1 MSILV
6 TLEELAAQKA
16 GRYLTWMTQSEGIV
30 ENNERFG
37 TPDTAIAINGSS
49 QLGKLIVNLS
59 GNITASFRI
68 QYCYYGSDIFCDI
81 DNSDRINVKGP
92 WSQQIDISGVD
103 YVYVNFYNVYIPS
116 GSEGH
121 ADVYLGKSVSK
132 I

>member
-6 TLEELAAQKA
+6 TLEELAAQKS
-16 GRYLTWMTQSEGIV
+16 GRYLTWLTQSEGIT
-30 ENNERFG
+30 EQNARFG
-37 TPDTAIAINGSS
+37 TKETAIHLAGTT

-59 GNITASFRI
+59 GNITASFRL
-68 QYCYYGSDIFCDI
+68 QYSYYGSEIFCDI
-81 DNSDRINVKGP
+81 DNSDRINIKGP
-92 WSQQIDISGVD
+92 WSQQIDLSGVD

-121 ADVYLGKSVSK
+121 ADVYLGKSVSS